1 MTKTSLVSHIR
12 KLALSWTVAAILLT
26 LTLSGSL
33 FFVLV
38 SKDAEREIQTL
49 ALTTL
54 ASYRTDILSG
64 DIRSIELQ
72 LNKEFSIGRDERL
85 LFLDQNK
92 KPWVSDLRE
101 NKIDLCNDKNGI
113 CRKIFEEKVYLDQPI
128 YFDNEKTNLWGYIHI
143 EKSPQ
148 ANWPL
153 IFSVTLAI
161 ILGMSFQALGF
172 YYNLLKS
179 IKSVSLA
186 IENWAQ
192 RLSAD
197 PKNSSS
203 LDHAPF
209 SEIEPIERA
218 LAGLRQEIDILENT
232 AREQGALNT
241 LRGVGHDILNP
252 VSRLKRLL
260 GLLEIK
266 MSISASFDKELFQNC
281 TSNLKRLSGYAEQLK
296 VLYKK
301 NAGENQLIDIPVLDI
316 SKELRLLTHEI
327 ALDPEA
333 IHKNIGFQSEILD
346 GCFSKIPA
354 PMFGRLLENIVGNSI
369 HASKHN
375 SQIKIS
381 SSTSDEKVVLTIA
394 DSGEGI
400 SDEIRSKIFEPNF
413 STKAN
418 KGTGL
423 GLFVVKQICEQYQ
436 CQISVNS
443 KLNIGTTFQIT
454 FPKSEINL

>member
-1 MTKTSLVSHIR
+1 MTKMSLVSHIR

-38 SKDAEREIQTL
+38 YKDAEREIQTL

-72 LNKEFSIGRDERL
+72 LNKEFNISKNERL

-92 KPWVSDLRE
+92 NPWVNDLRE
-101 NKIDLCNDKNGI
+101 NKIDLCNEKSGL

-128 YFDNEKTNLWGYIHI
+128 YFDNEKSNLWGYIHI

-179 IKSVSLA
+179 IKSVSFA
-186 IENWAQ
+186 IENWAK

-203 LDHAPF
+203 FDHAPF

-218 LAGLRQEIDILENT
+218 LAGLRQEIDLLEK
-232 AREQGALNT
+232 AAHEQGALNT

-266 MSISASFDKELFQNC
+266 MSKSTDFDKELFQNC

-301 NAGENQLIDIPVLDI
+301 NTGEHQLIDVPTLDI
-316 SKELRLLTHEI
+316 SKELRLLTQEI
-327 ALDPEA
+327 SLDPEA
-333 IHKNIGFQSEILD
+333 IQKNIMFRSELLD

-354 PMFGRLLENIVGNSI
+354 PMFGRILENIVGNSI
-369 HASKHN
+369 YASKEN
-375 SQIKIS
+375 SEIKIS
-381 SSTSDEKVVLTIA
+381 SVTENEKIVLTIE
-394 DSGEGI
+394 DQGEGI
-400 SDEIRSKIFEPNF
+400 SDAIQSKIFEPNF
-413 STKAN
+413 STKVN

-436 CQISVNS
+436 AEISVSS
-443 KLNIGTTFQIT
+443 KLNIGTTFKIT
-454 FPKSEINL
+454 FPKSEASL

>member
-1 MTKTSLVSHIR
+1 MTKISLVSHIR
-12 KLALSWTVAAILLT
+12 KLALNWSIAAILLT

-38 SKDAEREIQTL
+38 YKDAEREIQTL
-49 ALTTL
+49 ALATL
-54 ASYRTDILSG
+54 SSYRTDILSG

-72 LNKEFSIGRDERL
+72 LNKEFSIGKDEKL
-85 LFLDQNK
+85 LFLDNSK

-101 NKIDLCNDKNGI
+101 NKIEICNKNNGV

-143 EKSPQ
+143 EKSPK

-161 ILGMSFQALGF
+161 VLGMSFQALGF

-179 IKSVSLA
+179 IKSVSSA
-186 IENWAQ
+186 IESWAQ
-192 RLSAD
+192 KLSAD
-197 PKNSSS
+197 PKNSNSF
-203 LDHAPF
+203 DHAPF

-218 LAGLRQEIDILENT
+218 LAGLRREIDILENT

-266 MSISASFDKELFQNC
+266 MSSSPSFDKELFQNC

-301 NAGENQLIDIPVLDI
+301 NSGENQLIDIPALDI
-316 SKELRLLTHEI
+316 SKELRLLTQEI

-333 IHKNIGFQSEILD
+333 IHKNISFQSEVLD
-346 GCFSKIPA
+346 DCFSKIPA

-369 HASKHN
+369 HASKQN
-375 SQIKIS
+375 SHIKIS
-381 SSTSDEKVVLTIA
+381 SATTREKVILTVE
-394 DSGEGI
+394 DHGEGI
-400 SDEIRSKIFEPNF
+400 SEETQLKIFEPNF

-436 CQISVNS
+436 CQIKVSS
-443 KLNIGTTFQIT
+443 KLNNGTTFQIT
-454 FPKSEINL
+454 FPRSEINL